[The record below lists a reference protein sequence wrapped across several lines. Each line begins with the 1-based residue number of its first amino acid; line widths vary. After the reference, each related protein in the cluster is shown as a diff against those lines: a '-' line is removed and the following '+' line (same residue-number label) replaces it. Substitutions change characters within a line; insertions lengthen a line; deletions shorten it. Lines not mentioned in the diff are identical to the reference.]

1 MANSLSQP
9 AEPGGTER
17 RSGLSRH
24 RFLILRRFVQF
35 AILFFF
41 VSGPALGV
49 WILKGNYSSSQFL
62 DTIPMTD
69 PLTLLQSIATGYW
82 PAFTAL
88 LGAFLILAAYAVLSG
103 KIFCSW
109 VCPFNLVTDL
119 AAGLRQKLDIRAN
132 ILISN
137 RLRYFVLAGVLLASA
152 ASGILVW
159 EWFNPISA
167 MGRGIITAAGQPLSG
182 HSVWRI
188 LAFSFGSG
196 LWLIS
201 AIFLFD
207 LFVAKHGWCGH
218 VCPVGAFWG
227 LVGRFSTVY
236 VSAKNRQKCDKCMN
250 CIAICPEPQVLPQ
263 PLFSKQGSPLVSS
276 SECTRCGR
284 CIDVCPERVFSIEMK
299 LPMYRERTDERPSG

>member
-1 MANSLSQP
+1 MADFLSQP
-9 AEPGGTER
+9 AELKGAEK
-17 RSGLSRH
+17 RSWLSRH
-24 RFLILRRFVQF
+24 LFLILRRFTQF

-41 VSGPALGV
+41 VSGPALGI
-49 WILKGNYSSSQFL
+49 WIFRGNYSSSEFL

-82 PAFTAL
+82 PAFSAI
-88 LGAFLILAAYAVLSG
+88 LGAILILAAYAALSG

-109 VCPFNLVTDL
+109 VCPFNLVADL
-119 AAGLRQKLDIRAN
+119 AAGLRRKFDIRAN
-132 ILISN
+132 VLVSN
-137 RLRYFVLAGVLLASA
+137 RLRYFILAGVLLASM
-152 ASGILVW
+152 ASGVLVW
-159 EWFNPISA
+159 EWFNPIGA
-167 MGRGIITAAGQPLSG
+167 MGRGIITAAGQPLSAY
-182 HSVWRI
+182 SFWQI
-188 LAFSFGSG
+188 MAFSFGSG

-207 LFVAKHGWCGH
+207 LFVVKHGWCGH

-250 CIAICPEPQVLPQ
+250 CITICPEPQVLPK
-263 PLFSKQGSPLVSS
+263 PLFSKQGSSLISS

-284 CIDVCPERVFSIEMK
+284 CIDVCPESVFSIEMR
-299 LPMYRERTDERPSG
+299 LPLNREKDG